1 MLVAIKNSILRK
13 IVLLIYLLI
22 FLIKLFAC
30 VLYTLKVAI
39 KVLNLIKIKG
49 DWSIIIFKYY

>member
-30 VLYTLKVAI
+30 VLYTLKVVI